1 MKWQDLNS
9 MDLQTFSG
17 NEGSGI
23 SNDIVQECDQ
33 MLIVPQSSTTL
44 GLDSLNVSVAAGKSE
59 QIRTFLHF
67 FTPIYS
73 KYFLL
78 KWKEK

>member
-1 MKWQDLNS
+1 

-67 FTPIYS
+67 FYS
-73 KYFLL
+73 YLFKIFPF
-78 KWKEK
+78 KMKRKIVNFI